1 MTIGFGMLLVMNF
14 GRIYYPYSLIMVLYW
29 GWQVYDFIRRAKKGK
44 VLMTSRKEFKYLS
57 VAAIGVIIAFGSVQ
71 QYYISVFY
79 SSIKEPLE
87 KVYRVARSNMQP
99 TLNLGDVVV
108 LDSINSPYNSVRPG
122 DIIIYKTHNGSKVAI
137 QRVMDIQ
144 TDSNGV
150 SLAKT
155 KGDTEPSSEDR
166 SEDQTNKAN
175 YIGKVAKVYPIS
187 DAIPPIFKNW
197 LWAHIL
203 TSAIAVLF
211 YLQSRRKELQAQ
223 TL

>member
-1 MTIGFGMLLVMNF
+1 MGV
-14 GRIYYPYSLIMVLYW
+14 R
-29 GWQVYDFIRRAKKGK
+29 WQF
-44 VLMTSRKEFKYLS
+44 
-57 VAAIGVIIAFGSVQ
+57 
-71 QYYISVFY
+71 
-79 SSIKEPLE
+79 
-87 KVYRVARSNMQP
+87 
-99 TLNLGDVVV
+99 
-108 LDSINSPYNSVRPG
+108 
-122 DIIIYKTHNGSKVAI
+122 
-137 QRVMDIQ
+137 RVMDIQ

-203 TSAIAVLF
+203 ASTIAVLF

-223 TL
+223 TQ